1 MNIWLKML
9 TLIFQLTETTRK
21 TAFETLQAVEPA
33 AVTASAC
40 LYLVQAKGF
49 TYLNLT
55 TKKITDFGVQLI
67 CGHSLLSL

>member
-55 TKKITDFGVQLI
+55 TN
-67 CGHSLLSL
+67 